1 MLPPESFHATS
12 LPSWKKRNLAWEVHN
27 NNHPFP
33 NNPSSRIGS
42 PFTTLPWHL
51 NRFKPPGEH
60 YRTQSTKYNTHTHT
74 LYMHIYIYIHNVC
87 PSHHQMIP
95 RHGGPTSL
103 WPNFSSCPFWS
114 PGSWVRSGGCRVI
127 LPQPSKM
134 ANSSEWFTFEET
146 KIDIDWPR
154 AHWFLKILT
163 IHCFYCLVDR
173 PYQNDW
179 LQVKSLYKLVGPIS
193 WDCDYC
199 TAHRRGKMFLI
210 ELAIQSKK
218 TTRLDVSHDGHDK
231 SVT

>member
-1 MLPPESFHATS
+1 MEHGDDSEQQICQSGKGRHGYARGMASLYVLTYMLPPESFHATS

-60 YRTQSTKYNTHTHT
+60 YRTQSTKYNTHTHCIC
-74 LYMHIYIYIHNVC
+74 IYIYIHNVC

-103 WPNFSSCPFWS
+103 WPNFSSRPFWS

-127 LPQPSKM
+127 LPPAKWRIVPNGS
-134 ANSSEWFTFEET
+134 
-146 KIDIDWPR
+146 
-154 AHWFLKILT
+154 HLKKLRLT
-163 IHCFYCLVDR
+163 
-173 PYQNDW
+173 
-179 LQVKSLYKLVGPIS
+179 
-193 WDCDYC
+193 
-199 TAHRRGKMFLI
+199 
-210 ELAIQSKK
+210 
-218 TTRLDVSHDGHDK
+218 
-231 SVT
+231 